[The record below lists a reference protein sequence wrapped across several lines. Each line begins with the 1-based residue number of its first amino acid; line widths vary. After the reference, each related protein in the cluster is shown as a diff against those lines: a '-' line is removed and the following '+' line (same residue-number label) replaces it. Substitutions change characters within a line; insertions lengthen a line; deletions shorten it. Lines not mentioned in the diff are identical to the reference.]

1 MKIKLKE
8 LFRKK
13 EDDLDLDLDEEIND
27 PDIRIETYEMTED
40 PQAKEELWDKIKKH
54 QKFVHNRNAITM
66 GLLFILLFGLGTFL
80 FFHTGSTYLT
90 SDRIERNDVSSTQYL
105 EFGDYFLKY
114 SSDGVACV
122 DSRSNTKWSTTY
134 SIQAPFV
141 DVCGTTAVIADQ
153 QGMQVYVFDEEG
165 LKGQFQTKL
174 PIQKARV
181 ATQGVVAVILADDDV
196 TWVNFYD
203 ASGTLIAENRTT
215 IDDFGYPLDMAL
227 SPDGIKMAV
236 SYMRVNGNKISTH
249 IAFYNFGSAGQM
261 ELNNQ
266 VGELNVDDVLAPQIF
281 FCDNS
286 TAVAVRTDGFT
297 VFSGSQSPKEKKTV
311 KFDQEILS
319 TFHDGN
325 RIGFVF
331 DGGDSGHKYLMKVY
345 NTGGKNTMQKYF
357 DLQYNSITLQKDKI
371 VLFNEKEFAIY
382 KLNGQKTFQGKYR
395 KPIQNVL
402 SIRGF
407 RKYMV
412 ITEDSADLIRLG

>member
-13 EDDLDLDLDEEIND
+13 EDDLDLDLDEELND

-122 DSRSNTKWSTTY
+122 DSKSNTKWSTTY
-134 SIQAPFV
+134 SMQAPFV

-181 ATQGVVAVILADDDV
+181 VTQGVVAVILADDDV

-203 ASGTLIAENRTT
+203 ASGTMIADNRTT

-249 IAFYNFGSAGQM
+249 IAF
-261 ELNNQ
+261 
-266 VGELNVDDVLAPQIF
+266 
-281 FCDNS
+281 
-286 TAVAVRTDGFT
+286 
-297 VFSGSQSPKEKKTV
+297 
-311 KFDQEILS
+311 
-319 TFHDGN
+319 
-325 RIGFVF
+325 
-331 DGGDSGHKYLMKVY
+331 
-345 NTGGKNTMQKYF
+345 
-357 DLQYNSITLQKDKI
+357 
-371 VLFNEKEFAIY
+371 
-382 KLNGQKTFQGKYR
+382 
-395 KPIQNVL
+395 
-402 SIRGF
+402 
-407 RKYMV
+407 
-412 ITEDSADLIRLG
+412 

>member
-1 MKIKLKE
+1 M
-8 LFRKK
+8 
-13 EDDLDLDLDEEIND
+13 
-27 PDIRIETYEMTED
+27 
-40 PQAKEELWDKIKKH
+40 
-54 QKFVHNRNAITM
+54 
-66 GLLFILLFGLGTFL
+66 
-80 FFHTGSTYLT
+80 
-90 SDRIERNDVSSTQYL
+90 
-105 EFGDYFLKY
+105 
-114 SSDGVACV
+114 
-122 DSRSNTKWSTTY
+122 
-134 SIQAPFV
+134 
-141 DVCGTTAVIADQ
+141 
-153 QGMQVYVFDEEG
+153 
-165 LKGQFQTKL
+165 
-174 PIQKARV
+174 
-181 ATQGVVAVILADDDV
+181 ILADDDV

-311 KFDQEILS
+311 KFDQEIIS

>member
-13 EDDLDLDLDEEIND
+13 EDDLDLDLDEELND

-40 PQAKEELWDKIKKH
+40 PQVKEELWDKIKKH

-122 DSRSNTKWSTTY
+122 DSKSNTKWSTTY
-134 SIQAPFV
+134 SMQAPFV

-261 ELNNQ
+261 ELNRFFSVTTARQ
-266 VGELNVDDVLAPQIF
+266 LPSAPTGLRYF
-281 FCDNS
+281 PAAS
-286 TAVAVRTDGFT
+286 LR
-297 VFSGSQSPKEKKTV
+297 KK
-311 KFDQEILS
+311 
-319 TFHDGN
+319 
-325 RIGFVF
+325 
-331 DGGDSGHKYLMKVY
+331 
-345 NTGGKNTMQKYF
+345 
-357 DLQYNSITLQKDKI
+357 
-371 VLFNEKEFAIY
+371 
-382 KLNGQKTFQGKYR
+382 R
-395 KPIQNVL
+395 K
-402 SIRGF
+402 R
-407 RKYMV
+407 
-412 ITEDSADLIRLG
+412 

>member
-13 EDDLDLDLDEEIND
+13 EDDLDLDLDEELND

-122 DSRSNTKWSTTY
+122 DSKSNTKWSTTY
-134 SIQAPFV
+134 SMQAPFV

-174 PIQKARV
+174 PIQ
-181 ATQGVVAVILADDDV
+181 
-196 TWVNFYD
+196 
-203 ASGTLIAENRTT
+203 
-215 IDDFGYPLDMAL
+215 
-227 SPDGIKMAV
+227 
-236 SYMRVNGNKISTH
+236 
-249 IAFYNFGSAGQM
+249 
-261 ELNNQ
+261 
-266 VGELNVDDVLAPQIF
+266 
-281 FCDNS
+281 
-286 TAVAVRTDGFT
+286 
-297 VFSGSQSPKEKKTV
+297 
-311 KFDQEILS
+311 
-319 TFHDGN
+319 
-325 RIGFVF
+325 
-331 DGGDSGHKYLMKVY
+331 
-345 NTGGKNTMQKYF
+345 
-357 DLQYNSITLQKDKI
+357 
-371 VLFNEKEFAIY
+371 
-382 KLNGQKTFQGKYR
+382 
-395 KPIQNVL
+395 
-402 SIRGF
+402 
-407 RKYMV
+407 
-412 ITEDSADLIRLG
+412 